1 MVVLWLGLSA
11 LLAKGLCSITGW
23 GTKIPQAA
31 QGEGEESVW
40 VLAFSSFQGKSN
52 LESFSFPCGFYF
64 FFFWYLLYFSQF
76 LLICC

>member
-11 LLAKGLCSITGW
+11 FLAKGLCSITGW

-40 VLAFSSFQGKSN
+40 VLAFSSFKGNSN
-52 LESFSFPCGFYF
+52 IESFPFPCGFF
-64 FFFWYLLYFSQF
+64 FFLYLLYFFQF

>member
-52 LESFSFPCGFYF
+52 LESFSFPCGFF